1 MRKSIIAFAALAIFT
16 VTNSFAQ
23 YGYKSNGHDGP
34 VYVTSSR
41 IKPATVNHYDLQDLD
56 RIVNLSRK
64 QQKEVGKIED
74 YYDRVAKSSRK
85 SQTLTSLTK
94 LQEQKQHDILEVLT
108 TAQRQKLN
116 AYQYAQKNN
125 SREKYDNRGRYN
137 SRG

>member
-23 YGYKSNGHDGP
+23 YGYQSNGHDGP

-41 IKPATVNHYDLQDLD
+41 INPNALKQTDFDDLD

-64 QQKEVGKIED
+64 QENEINKIED
-74 YYDRVAKSSRK
+74 YYNRVAKSSRK
-85 SQTLTSLTK
+85 SQTLESLTR
-94 LQEQKQHDILEVLT
+94 LQEQKRHDILEVLT
-108 TAQRQKLN
+108 PAQRQKLN

-125 SREKYDNRGRYN
+125 SREKYDNRGRFN